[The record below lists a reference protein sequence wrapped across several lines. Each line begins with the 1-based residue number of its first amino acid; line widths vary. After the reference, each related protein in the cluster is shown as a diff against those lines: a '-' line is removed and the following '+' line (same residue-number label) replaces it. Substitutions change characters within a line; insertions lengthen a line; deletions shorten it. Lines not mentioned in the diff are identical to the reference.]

1 MQKNQY
7 LTKGYVSQA
16 LMFQHHMVVSNKSI
30 KLISNFN
37 GVDLVLV
44 QKCYE
49 GKLYVHTFI
58 VFDQFWY
65 SDDKRKVNPITLK
78 ELVKPFTKKVNL

>member
-1 MQKNQY
+1 MAKNQY
-7 LTKGYVSQA
+7 YTKGYVSQA
-16 LMFQHHMVVSNKSI
+16 LMNQHSMVVKNKSI

-58 VFDQFWY
+58 IFDEFWY
-65 SDDKRKVNPITLK
+65 SDNKRYVNPITLK
-78 ELVKPFTKKVNL
+78 ELVKPLNK

>member
-1 MQKNQY
+1 MAKNQY
-7 LTKGYVSQA
+7 FTKGYVSQA
-16 LMFQHHMVVSNKSI
+16 LMTQHYMVVSNKSI
-30 KLISNFN
+30 KLVSNFN

-44 QKCYE
+44 QKCYD

-58 VFDQFWY
+58 MFDKFWY

-78 ELVKPFTKKVNL
+78 ELVKPLNK

>member
-1 MQKNQY
+1 MVKNQY
-7 LTKGYVSQA
+7 YTNGYVSQA
-16 LMFQHHMVVSNKSI
+16 LMNQHSMVVKNKSI

-58 VFDQFWY
+58 IFDEFWY
-65 SDDKRKVNPITLK
+65 SDNKRYVNPITLK
-78 ELVKPFTKKVNL
+78 ELVKPLNK

>member
-1 MQKNQY
+1 MAKNQY
-7 LTKGYVSQA
+7 YTKDYISTA
-16 LMFQHHMVVSNKSI
+16 LMHQHSMVVSNKRI

-58 VFDQFWY
+58 IFDEFWY

-78 ELVKPFTKKVNL
+78 ELVKPLNK